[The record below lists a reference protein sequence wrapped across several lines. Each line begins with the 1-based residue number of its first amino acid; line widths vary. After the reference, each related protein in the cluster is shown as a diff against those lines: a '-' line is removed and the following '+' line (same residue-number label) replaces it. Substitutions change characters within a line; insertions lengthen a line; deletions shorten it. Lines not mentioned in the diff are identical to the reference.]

1 MSLYTGIDFFQLA
14 ERHSVAVANL
24 KALRQRRLQ
33 DGHDDAHDSLANAV
47 AREQDMRAALVEWK
61 PRSNN
66 EAQLKLLYLAQY
78 LFATMSSLSD
88 REMAVIMNSIAHLRR
103 K

>member
-1 MSLYTGIDFFQLA
+1 MSLYSGVDFFQLA
-14 ERHSVAVANL
+14 ERHSEAVAIV
-24 KALRQRRLQ
+24 KALQQRLLRE
-33 DGHDDAHDSLANAV
+33 GHSDAQDSLANAI
-47 AREQDMRAALVEWK
+47 AREKDMRAALVEWK

-78 LFATMSSLSD
+78 LFATKSSLSD
-88 REMAVIMNSIAHLRR
+88 REMAVIMNSIAHLST

>member
-1 MSLYTGIDFFQLA
+1 MSLFSGVDFFQLA
-14 ERHSVAVANL
+14 ERHSEAVATV
-24 KALRQRRLQ
+24 KASQQRLMRE
-33 DGHDDAHDSLANAV
+33 GHKDSQDSLANAIAV
-47 AREQDMRAALVEWK
+47 EKDMRAGLIEWR

-78 LFATMSSLSD
+78 LFVTKSSLSD
-88 REMAVIMNSIAHLRR
+88 PEMAVIMNSIAHLRT

>member
-1 MSLYTGIDFFQLA
+1 MSLSTGIDFLQLA
-14 ERHSVAVANL
+14 ERHTEAVANV
-24 KALRQRRLQ
+24 KALRRRLFKEGCNGAQ
-33 DGHDDAHDSLANAV
+33 DSLANAI
-47 AREQDMRAALVEWK
+47 AREHDMRAALVDWK

-78 LFATMSSLSD
+78 LFATKGSLSD
-88 REMAVIMNSIAHLRR
+88 AEMRVIMNSISHLRR

>member
-14 ERHSVAVANL
+14 AQHSEAVANV
-24 KALRQRRLQ
+24 KALRQRLLQ
-33 DGHDDAHDSLANAV
+33 GGHNDAQDSLANAV
-47 AREQDMRAALVEWK
+47 ARENDIRAALFEWK
-61 PRSNN
+61 PRSNS

-78 LFATMSSLSD
+78 VFATSGSLSD
-88 REMAVIMNSIAHLRR
+88 AEMAVIMDSIAHLRR

>member
-14 ERHSVAVANL
+14 ARHSEAVANV
-24 KALRQRRLQ
+24 KVLRQRILQ
-33 DGHDDAHDSLANAV
+33 KGHDDAQDSFANAV
-47 AREQDMRAALVEWK
+47 ARENDMRAALLEWK
-61 PRSNN
+61 PRSKS

-78 LFATMSSLSD
+78 MFATRGSLSD
-88 REMAVIMNSIAHLRR
+88 AEMAVVMDSIAHLKR